1 MKVVGIVNS
10 QGDFNGKP
18 YHNLVFQ
25 VTTKNENENRDVCG
39 LLVDTV
45 KIRYADLNVVLGLG
59 LADPSDVEKLG
70 AEMFDDYLGSEL
82 EVSYNKYGAV
92 QSIKANKVEKPKENK
107 K

>member
-18 YHNLVFQ
+18 YHNLVFH
-25 VTTKNENENRDVCG
+25 VTAPNDNANRDVCG
-39 LLVDTV
+39 LLTDTV
-45 KIRYADLNVVLGLG
+45 KVRYSDLNMVLGLG

-70 AEMFDDYLGSEL
+70 AEMFDDYLGAEL

-92 QSIKANKVEKPKENK
+92 NAIKAVKAEKPKDNK

>member
-25 VTTKNENENRDVCG
+25 VTTENENENRDVCG

-70 AEMFDDYLGSEL
+70 AEMFDDYLGAEL

-92 QSIKANKVEKPKENK
+92 QSIKANKAEKPKENK